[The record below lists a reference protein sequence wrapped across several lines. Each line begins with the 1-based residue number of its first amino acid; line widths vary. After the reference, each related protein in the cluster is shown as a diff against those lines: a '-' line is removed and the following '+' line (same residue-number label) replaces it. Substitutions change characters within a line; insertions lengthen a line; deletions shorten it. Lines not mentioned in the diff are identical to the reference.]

1 MNQPKTENLEDL
13 ASHVVEHLL
22 PEIHAS
28 VETCVE
34 AYRAD
39 TFNDSWTFGT
49 QFWKNLWNRF
59 STVAE
64 LEDCPFEEYGG
75 GNEYK
80 LRIGK
85 YIVRQ
90 HRVNNKTKMPT
101 GAKAVKKAA
110 EQMDIYSLLGGE
122 VPKRPQDPSVD
133 NIVIGINVTT
143 SKGLLEVFVG
153 ELRPVPFATNK
164 YEWAEKAPVFLADG
178 QTPYAEQYEHIPS
191 GATVQVPMEQMAEP
205 VTRLHKIVRK
215 KKKSG
220 NSDQ

>member
-1 MNQPKTENLEDL
+1 MSQPKTENLEDL

-34 AYRAD
+34 SYNAD
-39 TFNDSWTFGT
+39 PFNDSWTFGT

-59 STVAE
+59 SAVAE
-64 LEDCPFEEYGG
+64 LDDCPFEEYGG

-90 HRVNNKTKMPT
+90 HRVNNKTKLPT

-110 EQMDIYSLLGGE
+110 EQMTIYSLLGDGLPE
-122 VPKRPQDPSVD
+122 RSQEPSVD
-133 NIVIGINVTT
+133 NIVIAINVTM

-153 ELRPVPFATNK
+153 ELRPVPFASNK
-164 YEWAEKAPVFLADG
+164 YEWVEKAPVFLAEG
-178 QTPYAEQYEHIPS
+178 HSPYAEQFEYISS
-191 GATVQVPMEQMAEP
+191 GNTVPVPVEQMAEP
-205 VTRLHKIVRK
+205 VTRLDNTLRK

-220 NSDQ
+220 NSGQ

>member
-1 MNQPKTENLEDL
+1 MSQPKTENLEDL

-34 AYRAD
+34 SYKAD
-39 TFNDSWTFGT
+39 PFNDSWTFGT
-49 QFWKNLWNRF
+49 QFWKNLWNRL
-59 STVAE
+59 SAVAE
-64 LEDCPFEEYGG
+64 LEDCPFENYGS

-80 LRIGK
+80 LRIDK

-90 HRVNNKTKMPT
+90 HRINSKTKMPT

-110 EQMDIYSLLGGE
+110 EQMTIYPLLGDKE
-122 VPKRPQDPSVD
+122 PESSQDPSVD
-133 NIVIGINVTT
+133 NIVIGINVTM

-153 ELRPVPFATNK
+153 ELRPVPFVTNK

-178 QTPYAEQYEHIPS
+178 QTPYAEQYEHISS
-191 GATVQVPMEQMAEP
+191 GTTVQVPMEQIAEP
-205 VTRLHKIVRK
+205 VTRLNKTVRK